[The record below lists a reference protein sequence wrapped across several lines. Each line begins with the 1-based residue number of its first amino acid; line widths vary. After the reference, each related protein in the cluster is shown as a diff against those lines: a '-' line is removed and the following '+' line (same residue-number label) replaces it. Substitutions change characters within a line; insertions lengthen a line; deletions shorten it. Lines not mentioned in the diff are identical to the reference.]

1 MPSCPQCKVSLV
13 NQVPR
18 RGRLEYLLS
27 ILSIGPFRCQLCT
40 HRFLGLKWRPSTNP
54 GREYNRIQT
63 RCAVRLTPN
72 LRGRTT
78 GAEGDHIQQEEATLF
93 DISIRGCG
101 IKTNAPLHKGDLV
114 RMEIEMTPQQKPL
127 RIDEAVVR
135 TLTGRR
141 FGLEFVNIRDEEL
154 THLRTLLVELTHGR

>member
-54 GREYNRIQT
+54 GREYDRIQS
-63 RCAVRLTPN
+63 RYSVRLIPN
-72 LRGRTT
+72 LKGRPM
-78 GAEGDHIQQEEATLF
+78 GSEGDQIQQEEATLF

-114 RMEIEMTPQQKPL
+114 RLEIEVTPQEKPL
-127 RIDEAVVR
+127 RIDEAVIR

-154 THLRTLLVELTHGR
+154 TRLRTLLVELTQKR

>member
-1 MPSCPQCKVSLV
+1 MGSAGDQ
-13 NQVPR
+13 
-18 RGRLEYLLS
+18 
-27 ILSIGPFRCQLCT
+27 
-40 HRFLGLKWRPSTNP
+40 
-54 GREYNRIQT
+54 IQ
-63 RCAVRLTPN
+63 
-72 LRGRTT
+72 
-78 GAEGDHIQQEEATLF
+78 HEEATLF

-114 RMEIEMTPQQKPL
+114 RLEIEMTLQQKSL

-154 THLRTLLVELTHGR
+154 IRLRTLLVELTHKR

>member
-1 MPSCPQCKVSLV
+1 MGSAGDQ
-13 NQVPR
+13 
-18 RGRLEYLLS
+18 
-27 ILSIGPFRCQLCT
+27 
-40 HRFLGLKWRPSTNP
+40 
-54 GREYNRIQT
+54 IQH
-63 RCAVRLTPN
+63 
-72 LRGRTT
+72 
-78 GAEGDHIQQEEATLF
+78 EGATLF

-114 RMEIEMTPQQKPL
+114 RLEIEMTLQQKPL

-154 THLRTLLVELTHGR
+154 IRLRTLLVELTHKR

>member
-1 MPSCPQCKVSLV
+1 M
-13 NQVPR
+13 
-18 RGRLEYLLS
+18 
-27 ILSIGPFRCQLCT
+27 
-40 HRFLGLKWRPSTNP
+40 
-54 GREYNRIQT
+54 
-63 RCAVRLTPN
+63 
-72 LRGRTT
+72 

-141 FGLEFVNIRDEEL
+141 FGLEFVRIHQEEETRLRRLLL
-154 THLRTLLVELTHGR
+154 TLMQGR

>member
-1 MPSCPQCKVSLV
+1 MGSAGDQ
-13 NQVPR
+13 
-18 RGRLEYLLS
+18 
-27 ILSIGPFRCQLCT
+27 
-40 HRFLGLKWRPSTNP
+40 
-54 GREYNRIQT
+54 IQ
-63 RCAVRLTPN
+63 
-72 LRGRTT
+72 
-78 GAEGDHIQQEEATLF
+78 HEEATLF

-114 RMEIEMTPQQKPL
+114 RLEIEMTPQQKSL

-154 THLRTLLVELTHGR
+154 IRLRTLLVELTHTR

>member
-13 NQVPR
+13 NKVPR
-18 RGRLEYLLS
+18 RGRLEFLLS
-27 ILSIGPFRCQLCT
+27 FLSIGPFRCQLCT
-40 HRFLGLKWRPSTNP
+40 HRFLGLRWRPSTNP
-54 GREYNRIQT
+54 GREYDRIQS
-63 RCAVRLTPN
+63 RYPVRLIPN
-72 LRGRTT
+72 LKGRSM
-78 GAEGDHIQQEEATLF
+78 GSEGDQIQQEEATLF

-114 RMEIEMTPQQKPL
+114 RLEIEVTPQEKPL
-127 RIDEAVVR
+127 RIDEAVIR

-154 THLRTLLVELTHGR
+154 TRLRTLLVELTQKR